1 MAMIYTVSLELRSL
15 DILDSNLLPELAIG
29 PLLIYSGLQEPGLVK
44 QKHTFFFNENRLFA
58 F

>member
-29 PLLIYSGLQEPGLVK
+29 PLLICSGLQEPGLVK